1 MKNNGYEKQP
11 DQITE
16 APWAS
21 QLPLL
26 VLSCLQELP
35 VLDGSGTFLQKC
47 AKKKFKM
54 SFLFSGHLFL
64 SFPFLQGNCV
74 LS

>member
-21 QLPLL
+21 HLPLL

-47 AKKKFKM
+47 AKKKF
-54 SFLFSGHLFL
+54 
-64 SFPFLQGNCV
+64 
-74 LS
+74 